1 MPPLPPAGLGLD
13 AFRAAREQIEDHVL
27 TTPLVRAVPGV
38 VPSGRG
44 DVKRGIAAVPV
55 GDGRLDRDLLL
66 KLESL
71 QVTGSFKARGA
82 LNKVLSLR
90 PEIARRGLVTASGGN
105 HGLAVAYAGRVV
117 DVPTTVY
124 LPTHTSAAKAARI
137 EGWGATVVRAGIVW
151 DDAHAAA
158 LEHATRNGLTYVHPF
173 ADLAVIAGQGTIALE
188 IFEQAPEV
196 DLFVVAIGGGGLIAG
211 VAAAAKLLRPGV
223 RIIGVEPEGAPTLSE
238 SLRAGEVI
246 ELPTITTAA
255 GTLAPRRSDALN
267 LAIIRETVE
276 SVVLVSD
283 DEMSDAARFL
293 LSEIG
298 IGAELSGAA
307 ALAAVLSGRVPLG
320 AAKHPCA
327 LVCGAGSDAL
337 AV

>member
-1 MPPLPPAGLGLD
+1 MTALLPSNCRVSPLPPAGLALD

-44 DVKRGIAAVPV
+44 DVKRGMADVPV
-55 GDGRLDRDLLL
+55 GDGCLDRDLLL

-71 QVTGSFKARGA
+71 QVSGSFKARGA

-90 PEIARRGLVTASGGN
+90 PEIARRGIVTASGGN

-124 LPTHTSAAKAARI
+124 LPTHTSAVKAARI

-158 LEHATRNGLTYVHPF
+158 LEHATRDGLTYVHPF
-173 ADLAVIAGQGTIALE
+173 ADLAVIAGLGTIALE

-196 DLFVVAIGGGGLIAG
+196 DLFLHALLMLENDGANDGPVPSDAHVAQHLRVPARRHPVSRTLALSVVRHRGVLLEANRIRPADRVEVREQPLIA
-211 VAAAAKLLRPGV
+211 
-223 RIIGVEPEGAPTLSE
+223 E
-238 SLRAGEVI
+238 STVGKHHDV
-246 ELPTITTAA
+246 
-255 GTLAPRRSDALN
+255 DALSQDFVQPVDDRKLP
-267 LAIIRETVE
+267 LASAPDWR
-276 SVVLVSD
+276 D
-283 DEMSDAARFL
+283 D
-293 LSEIG
+293 
-298 IGAELSGAA
+298 
-307 ALAAVLSGRVPLG
+307 
-320 AAKHPCA
+320 
-327 LVCGAGSDAL
+327 
-337 AV
+337 